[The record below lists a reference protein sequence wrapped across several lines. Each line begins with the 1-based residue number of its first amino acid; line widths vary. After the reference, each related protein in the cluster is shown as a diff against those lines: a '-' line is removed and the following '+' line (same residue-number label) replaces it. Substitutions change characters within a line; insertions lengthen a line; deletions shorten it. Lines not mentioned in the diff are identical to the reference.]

1 MTYRNKGL
9 RGFLA
14 LLMAALMVLGM
25 CGFGYAADA
34 LEDVEVDETI
44 LIDEPADADDAEAD
58 EPTDADEAEADE
70 PADTDEA
77 EADEPTDADDAEADE
92 PDEDDVEVVTQKS
105 EEMCKLKIDITFE
118 GVDAGD
124 IPETDTIRVKLTSA

>member
-25 CGFGYAADA
+25 CGFAFAADA

-44 LIDEPADADDAEAD
+44 LIDEPTITDDTAADEPTDTDDAEPD
-58 EPTDADEAEADE
+58 EPTDADEA
-70 PADTDEA
+70 
-77 EADEPTDADDAEADE
+77 
-92 PDEDDVEVVTQKS
+92 
-105 EEMCKLKIDITFE
+105 
-118 GVDAGD
+118 
-124 IPETDTIRVKLTSA
+124 